1 MSQGGGQ
8 WRVGGALGGHYTDG
22 SPQPLTNLDLVPGH
36 VIIVMINTISDWIL
50 KAYFQVHIEANN
62 FLFWNNDAIAILG
75 KSKIRSL
82 GTDFM
87 IIDELGRC
95 KAIIVSLG
103 EN

>member
-22 SPQPLTNLDLVPGH
+22 SPQPLTNLDLVPVH

-62 FLFWNNDAIAILG
+62 YFSETMTQLQCWARV
-75 KSKIRSL
+75 KKIRNRL
-82 GTDFM
+82 YD
-87 IIDELGRC
+87 
-95 KAIIVSLG
+95 
-103 EN
+103 N